1 MGYLMEEIMSLQE
14 GTRYDAKAAE
24 ILAQAPDVRDLD
36 QAKFIIQ
43 QLFKSGDIPAFT
55 HAKPWL
61 EKYLIGI
68 ARMYKEENEKGVKL
82 PDLINQTVH
91 DFDVYLTWVKANRTN
106 ENATK
111 LDNTFNNVWH
121 LDDFKKFLY
130 DLREE
135 ERKADADALSNQQY
149 EEVSNYEL
157 IPIHSYQELHELFG
171 GAATGDGQSAKAA
184 DNTNGTGNT
193 AWCHAN
199 KNDLYRSH
207 THNGMLQMFVLAAN
221 NWKDI
226 PPEKTE
232 GNPKDAY
239 GLSLIAIITDRK
251 AEEVL
256 ETTLRWNHVGVPTNA
271 DHQMDSWSELS
282 KVAGFNV
289 QEKAKE
295 LMPPMEE
302 SEGDKI
308 KKIFNALVDGQDE
321 WGDIGQ
327 YEFNHVTASY
337 INIESDIGV
346 GYIYCYLSFDHCNLT
361 NVSFE
366 NYSFQ
371 YGLNLSGGKYQGT
384 EQSSDIG
391 FRDCFINVFTADDV
405 WFDWFHFKG
414 CELRSSVL
422 AECQFDNVS
431 FSYAT
436 LKGVTFDGCKF
447 NSCRFLN
454 TTIENCEF
462 TGSEFNLEATLKIA
476 GSRGVSCIGNT
487 FSKVVEQEVTNML
500 NNPTDSRYDNLPMI
514 NGNTVIRL
522 QNFLSN
528 NRFV

>member
-106 ENATK
+106 ENAAK

-157 IPIHSYQELHELFG
+157 IPIHSYQELHDLFG
-171 GAATGDGQSAKAA
+171 GTATGDGQSAKAA

-207 THNGMLQMFVLAAN
+207 TDNGMLQMFVLAAN

-239 GLSLIAIITDRK
+239 GLSLIAIITDRR

-256 ETTLRWNHVGVPTNA
+256 ETTLRWNHVGVPNNA

-302 SEGDKI
+302 DEVTKLKTVFDK
-308 KKIFNALVDGQDE
+308 LVDGEGE
-321 WGDIGQ
+321 WGDLSQ
-327 YEFNHVTASY
+327 YEFNRIHAFDGNIASVV
-337 INIESDIGV
+337 GT
-346 GYIYCYLSFDHCNLT
+346 GYIYCDLFFNNCELKNIQIED
-361 NVSFE
+361 
-366 NYSFQ
+366 YSFQ
-371 YGLNLSGGKYQGT
+371 YGLTFKGGTYKGI
-384 EQSSDIG
+384 ENSSSDG
-391 FRDCFINVFTADDV
+391 FYTCEFEEITTDDTL
-405 WFDWFHFKG
+405 FDWFHFRNSEINNG
-414 CELRSSVL
+414 EFN
-422 AECQFDNVS
+422 ETHFYNVS
-431 FSYAT
+431 FGYSK
-436 LKGVTFDGCKF
+436 LKGCTFDGCMFKE
-447 NSCRFLN
+447 CRFLN
-454 TTIENCEF
+454 ADFENCDF
-462 TGSEFNLEATLKIA
+462 SSSEFDFYSMLKLA
-476 GSRGVSCIGNT
+476 SRGST
-487 FSKVVEQEVTNML
+487 FSDCAFSKAVEQEITNMV
-500 NNPTDSRYDNLPMI
+500 NNPNDSKYDNLPMI
-514 NGNTVIRL
+514 NDKIVERL
-522 QNFLSN
+522 KAFLSN
-528 NRFV
+528 NRFI